1 MPPAPPL
8 SALRSLP
15 FTLCPLPSAL
25 CPLPSALCPLPST
38 LCPLP
43 SALHPLPA
51 SSPLE
56 EHNIGAVC
64 RSMGELLRVP
74 IIQRGAI
81 MPDACPSSP
90 AFASIPVG
98 GAIAVGNAIIPG
110 AHSED
115 VCCSLFA
122 TFYQTDLPLATQLDA
137 LMASTRFGPGGRNEG
152 DWIPHPVLAED
163 IWENPY
169 LQGLERHAAMH
180 LGDQGDGNH
189 FASIGSATFTPEQI
203 KVDGITLTTLALP
216 RTVRGEISPAVRP
229 QNRGVRKTAR

>member
-1 MPPAPPL
+1 
-8 SALRSLP
+8 
-15 FTLCPLPSAL
+15 
-25 CPLPSALCPLPST
+25 
-38 LCPLP
+38 
-43 SALHPLPA
+43 
-51 SSPLE
+51 
-56 EHNIGAVC
+56 
-64 RSMGELLRVP
+64 MGELLRVP

-203 KVDGITLTTLALP
+203 KVDGITLTTLALL